1 MQVPIVAVQN
11 AVAPAQIP
19 VAMAVLIFF
28 QNFSTSVA
36 GVLSNTIFAQ
46 TLTRS
51 IPRYA
56 PSVSPVEALK
66 AGSGASAV
74 RDIVPAGHEE
84 ELEGLLMAYS
94 ISLRNIFYFLT
105 GLALLATVASFGMGW
120 KDVRKEENP
129 AKAQASEKSSEV

>member
-1 MQVPIVAVQN
+1 
-11 AVAPAQIP
+11 
-19 VAMAVLIFF
+19 MAVLIFF

-36 GVLSNTIFAQ
+36 GVLSNTVFAQ

-56 PSVSPVEALK
+56 PSVSPAEALRS
-66 AGSGASAV
+66 GSGASAV

-84 ELEGLLMAYS
+84 ELEGLLTAYS
-94 ISLRNIFYFLT
+94 ISLRNVFYFLT

-120 KDVRKEENP
+120 KDVRKKEDP
-129 AKAQASEKSSEV
+129 AKALASEKSSEV